1 MMPCMTISPACPIAG
16 VFDRLD
22 AALKFARADNQVRPT
37 VISIDVDRFKQINR
51 SAGLSAGDSIL
62 LTIARRLGRILR
74 SQDTLSRISADQF
87 AAIVISETETN
98 QIIALA
104 DTIRRALAT
113 PVTFSESARSPSPRR
128 LVWLCLIRNCIRAA
142 KTC

>member
-1 MMPCMTISPACPIAG
+1 MCIRDSNLTGLPNRELF
-16 VFDRLD
+16 FDRLD

-37 VISIDVDRFKQINR
+37 VISIDVDRFKQINE

-104 DTIRRALAT
+104 DT
-113 PVTFSESARSPSPRR
+113 
-128 LVWLCLIRNCIRAA
+128 CLLYTSRCL
-142 KTC
+142 